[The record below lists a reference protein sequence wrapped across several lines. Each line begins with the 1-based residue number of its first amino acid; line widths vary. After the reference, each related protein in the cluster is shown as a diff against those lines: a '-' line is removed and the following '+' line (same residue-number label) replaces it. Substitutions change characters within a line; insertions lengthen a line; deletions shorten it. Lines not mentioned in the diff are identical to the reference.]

1 MKHPNYRTATIEP
14 QMRTASTHDGR
25 RTVRYTGNGQWQE
38 IFSGVYNDQP
48 FSQTFTASGMST
60 DQIGTL
66 NDLKKR
72 ITDLKRKGETFKSS
86 TLPALELRKDSSGVY
101 TWVS

>member
-1 MKHPNYRTATIEP
+1 MKNPND
-14 QMRTASTHDGR
+14 HR

-66 NDLKKR
+66 DDLKKR
-72 ITDLKRKGETFKSS
+72 ITDLKRKS
-86 TLPALELRKDSSGVY
+86 TALKNDPLPALELHKDSTGVY
-101 TWVS
+101 KWEF